1 MNYGVYLDY
10 NSLYALCLSAKLAYG
25 IMIELNQ
32 KEVAE
37 FKINAV
43 DCNGEFAYALLVDI
57 SIPDA
62 VKRKT
67 DDLPLALY
75 HKQIGYDDLSHYTKH
90 LTSEINMKNFSHPC
104 KKLVAGHED
113 QSDYLISLELLQLLV
128 ELGVT
133 VKRISR
139 IFKFPQKEIFKE
151 YIDKNIQKRKTCNN
165 DFDKQ
170 LHKTISNSLY
180 GRTLLNKRR
189 NSKRTSLVSTKLVF
203 NRRASSPLLNSC
215 KVINENLLMMV
226 SDCERVK
233 LNSPLQIGF
242 FVLERAKYYIYH
254 FFYKVLKP
262 YYGNNVSLIY
272 SDTDSLLLDIKC
284 EDIFSELANG
294 PISEYMDFSNFDVSH
309 PLFSNKN
316 KGVLG
321 KLKSEIGSKIIEEVV
336 ALQPKV
342 YSIKLSDN
350 EEIKKA
356 KGTKKT
362 ITNNLSHEL
371 YKKIHMGT
379 LCQHSVTSVQIRSK
393 NCKLQTIREKRR
405 ALCKVDTKRSYKNG
419 EESLGYGHPDILRND
434 DDELECE
441 RNHGRVRCNAVIENI
456 TKREPRKRKCELEN
470 VEHELNLNRKKLRKV
485 VNVDL
490 A

>member
-1 MNYGVYLDY
+1 
-10 NSLYALCLSAKLAYG
+10 
-25 IMIELNQ
+25 
-32 KEVAE
+32 
-37 FKINAV
+37 
-43 DCNGEFAYALLVDI
+43 
-57 SIPDA
+57 
-62 VKRKT
+62 
-67 DDLPLALY
+67 
-75 HKQIGYDDLSHYTKH
+75 
-90 LTSEINMKNFSHPC
+90 MKNFSRPC

-113 QSDYLISLELLQLLV
+113 QTDYLISLEFLQLLI
-128 ELGVT
+128 ELGIKVT
-133 VKRISR
+133 KISR
-139 IFKFPQKEIFKE
+139 IFKFRQEKIFEKF
-151 YIDKNIQKRKTCNN
+151 INKNIEKRKSCNN

-170 LHKTISNSLY
+170 LYKLMSNSLY
-180 GRTLLNKRR
+180 GKTLLDKRKHC
-189 NSKRTSLVSTKLVF
+189 KRTRIISTKLCF
-203 NRRASSPLLNSC
+203 NRHANSPLLNSC
-215 KVINENLLMMV
+215 KIINENSLMMV
-226 SDCERVK
+226 SDSERVK
-233 LNSPLQIGF
+233 LDSPIQIGF
-242 FVLERAKYYIYH
+242 FVLERAKYYMYH
-254 FFYKVLKP
+254 LFYKVLKAN
-262 YYGNNVSLIY
+262 YGDKVSLIY
-272 SDTDSLLLDIKC
+272 SDTDSFLLELKC
-284 EDIFSELANG
+284 DDLSSELANG
-294 PISEYMDFSNFDVSH
+294 PLSEHMDFSNFDKDH